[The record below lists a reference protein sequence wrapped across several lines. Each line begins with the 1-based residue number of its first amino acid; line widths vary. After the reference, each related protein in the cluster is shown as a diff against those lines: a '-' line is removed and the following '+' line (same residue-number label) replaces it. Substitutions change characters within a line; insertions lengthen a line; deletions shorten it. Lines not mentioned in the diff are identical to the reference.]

1 MPQWLWALIVG
12 GVVLGLIGVIYAL
25 LLERLRNVE
34 AWITLHG
41 ASLPSEMERV
51 QVNADGL
58 RLWKHMTVDP
68 YIPRAVDEL
77 VRRVDRIEEKVF
89 P

>member
-12 GVVLGLIGVIYAL
+12 TVLLGLVGVIYAL

-34 AWITLHG
+34 AWIRDHG
-41 ASLPSEMERV
+41 APLPSELQDVE
-51 QVNADGL
+51 VNVGGL
-58 RLWKHMTVDP
+58 RLWKHTTVDP

-77 VRRVDRIEEKVF
+77 DRRVGRLEDKVF